1 MTLSLELAARILAF
15 DSSRAEAEAL
25 DAARVAITD
34 TLAVMLLGASDDACR
49 ILAGAPG
56 VADGDGP
63 CVVAGTPL
71 KRAPLDAAMLNG
83 VASHAHDFDDFTQ
96 EFGGHP
102 SVPVLPALLALCD
115 IRGVS
120 GRDLLGAFI
129 VGVEAETR
137 IALGVHFH
145 HYEKGWHPTATLGV
159 FGAAAASA
167 RLLGLDEKQTAA
179 ALCVAA
185 SLASGIKAN
194 FGTMTK
200 PLHVGHCARNGLFAA
215 MLAEGGFSA
224 NLDAFEAP
232 QGFLN
237 VFNGPGRYNTDRML
251 ENWFDRPVVV
261 APGISIKQFPCCG
274 STHPAIYVAL
284 DLRREHAF
292 QSDDISE
299 IEIRTH
305 PLRLPHTDNPDP
317 ASPLQAKFSIQYCV
331 ARALASGNVSLT
343 DFDPDCIH
351 DPEARRLMAATRV
364 VPDAAFA
371 GSKHRAFGAAVTIV
385 LNDGRTLRGEV
396 AQRAGRGRDDPMSA
410 EELKAKFNDCAER
423 ALPAIRVAALWELL
437 SKLDALADARDLTRA
452 LAAEQPRARAAGT

>member
-1 MTLSLELAARILAF
+1 MTLSRQLAARILAF
-15 DSSRAEAEAL
+15 DFSRTEAEAL
-25 DAARVAITD
+25 DAARIAITD
-34 TLAVMLLGASDDACR
+34 TLAVTLLGASDDTCR

-56 VADGDGP
+56 VADGEGP

-71 KRAPLDAAMLNG
+71 KRAPLDAALLNG

-96 EFGGHP
+96 DFGGHP
-102 SVPVLPALLALCD
+102 SAPVLPAVLALCD
-115 IRGVS
+115 IRKVS
-120 GRDLLGAFI
+120 GRELLGAFV

-167 RLLGLDEKQTAA
+167 RLMCLDEKQTAT
-179 ALCVAA
+179 ALCIAA

-215 MLAEGGFSA
+215 MLAEGGFNA
-224 NLDAFEAP
+224 KLDAFEAP

-237 VFNGPGRYNTDRML
+237 VFNGPGRYDTDRML
-251 ENWFDRPVVV
+251 GDWFAPPVIVE
-261 APGISIKQFPCCG
+261 PGISIKQFPCCG
-274 STHPAIYVAL
+274 SAHPAIYVAL
-284 DLRREHAF
+284 DLKREHDF
-292 QSDDISE
+292 QSGDISG

-305 PLRLPHTDNPDP
+305 PLRLPHTDNPEP
-317 ASPLQAKFSIQYCV
+317 ASPLEAKFSIQYCV

-343 DFDPDCIH
+343 DFDRDRIR

-371 GSKHRAFGAAVTIV
+371 GNKHRAFGAAVTIV

-396 AQRAGRGRDDPMSA
+396 AQRAGRGRDDPMTSD
-410 EELKAKFNDCAER
+410 ELKAKFDDCAKV
-423 ALPAIRVAALWELL
+423 ALPAVRAAALWELL
-437 SKLDALADARDLTRA
+437 ARLDALADARDLTRA
-452 LAAEQPRARAAGT
+452 LAEETPRARAAGA